1 MVSLISLAVVLGQ
14 AQAQPKVIT
23 LFPNGAPGSESR
35 MKEAE
40 TKPNPWSIGNIHNP
54 TLTVFEP
61 KKEDQNGTAVII
73 CPGGGFRELVYG
85 EEGVK
90 PAEYLAK
97 LGVTAFVLKYRL
109 FREKDSGLTFE
120 TATRDDVFRA
130 VRYVRANSA
139 ALGIKTNRIGMLGFS
154 AGGEA
159 VSMAAFGSAPPL
171 TPTSDL
177 IESTSPR
184 LDFAAWIYPGPL
196 GVPESIPQMA
206 PPAFMLVANDDGA
219 SKVVMDLAKKYKEAG
234 ASAEVHILSGG
245 GHGFNM
251 GDRSNLAA
259 VKSWPQRF
267 ADWLGDQGLL
277 KKG

>member
-1 MVSLISLAVVLGQ
+1 MVSLVVLAAVLGQ
-14 AQAQPKVIT
+14 TPQAPQVIT
-23 LFPNGAPGSESR
+23 LFPKGAPGSEAR

-61 KKEDQNGTAVII
+61 KPEVKNGTAVII

-90 PAEYLAK
+90 PAEFLAK

-109 FREKDSGLTFE
+109 FREKDSGLSYE
-120 TATRDDVFRA
+120 KATREDAFRA
-130 VRYVRANSA
+130 VRYVRSNAT
-139 ALGIKTNRIGMLGFS
+139 ALGVSPNRIGMLGFS
-154 AGGEA
+154 AGGEV
-159 VSMAAFGSAPPL
+159 VSMAAFGEAPPL

-177 IESTSPR
+177 IESTSAR

-196 GVPESIPQMA
+196 GIPSAVPSKS
-206 PPAFMLVANDDGA
+206 PPAFMLVAADDGA
-219 SKVVMDLAKKYKEAG
+219 SKVVMDLASKYRDSGSA
-234 ASAEVHILSGG
+234 AEVHILSGG

-251 GDRSNLAA
+251 GDRSTLAA

-267 ADWLGDQGLL
+267 ADWLNDIGML
-277 KKG
+277 KKA